1 MRMRAPLAIVAGAI
15 ALRLAVGIGFVN
27 YDTGY
32 SLVWGQQL
40 ARGQTPSYGTPL
52 APTPH
57 PLLEA
62 VGFVL
67 APLGA
72 KATLAIVVAIAYLS
86 LAWLAYL
93 AALLG
98 ARWFSWP
105 VGLAAAAFVLSRYE
119 VLSYGVR
126 AYADIPY
133 VALVLA
139 ALAVESR
146 RRRAGWPV
154 LALLAFAGLLRPE
167 AWLFAGVY
175 WLYIQNAYSVRGR
188 VALAVLVALAPALW
202 GLSDGLIT
210 GHPLWSLTNT
220 QHTATQLHRAT
231 GIANVPYYGARRLG
245 EVLGPDGLV
254 GAALGGVL
262 ALWLTRSRAL
272 LGAAAGVVALVAFAI
287 VAAAGLPIQDR
298 YVFLMAAIL
307 AVFAGAGLLGWQQLD
322 PGHPRR
328 RLWQAAAAVIAVAVL
343 ASVAWDIPRF
353 NKTFASTV
361 PADQSLDAQQR
372 IASDLVAL
380 VPHAHCLPVGVPF
393 ATPVPLL
400 ALYLHTSPA
409 NVRVAQIG
417 HGTIIVPASAA
428 VRTEYLLDPH
438 DRRIT
443 QRIGPG
449 FREVAANRSWRMY
462 STC

>member
-1 MRMRAPLAIVAGAI
+1 MRIRAPLAIVVGAI

-72 KATLAIVVAIAYLS
+72 RATLAIVVALAYLS

-93 AALLG
+93 VALLG

-105 VGLAAAAFVLSRYE
+105 VGVAAAALLLSRYE

-126 AYADIPY
+126 AYVDLPY

-139 ALAVESR
+139 ALAIESR
-146 RRRAGWPV
+146 RRQAGWPV
-154 LALLAFAGLLRPE
+154 LALLALAGLLRPE

-175 WLYIQNAYSVRGR
+175 WLSIQHAYSMRGR
-188 VALAVLVALAPALW
+188 IALAALVALAPALW
-202 GLSDGLIT
+202 VLSDGLIT

-220 QHTATQLHRAT
+220 RSTAKELHRAT

-245 EVLGPDGLV
+245 EVLGQDGLV
-254 GAALGGVL
+254 GAAVGGVL

-272 LGAAAGVVALVAFAI
+272 LGAAAAVVALVAFAI
-287 VAAAGLPIQDR
+287 IAAAGLPIQDR
-298 YVFLMAAIL
+298 YVFLMAAIGL
-307 AVFAGAGLLGWQQLD
+307 VFAGAGLFGWRSLAADD
-322 PGHPRR
+322 PHR
-328 RLWQAAAAVIAVAVL
+328 RLWQAASAVIAVAIL
-343 ASVAWDIPRF
+343 SSIAWDVPRF
-353 NKTFASTV
+353 HKTFASSN

-372 IASDLVAL
+372 IANDLVAL
-380 VPHAHCLPVGVPF
+380 VPHAHCLPVSVPF

-409 NVRVAQIG
+409 NVKVAQIG
-417 HGTIIVPASAA
+417 RGTIIVPANAG
-428 VRTEYLLDPH
+428 VRTTYLLDPH
-438 DRRIT
+438 DLRIT

-449 FREVAANRSWRMY
+449 FRQVAANRSWRVY